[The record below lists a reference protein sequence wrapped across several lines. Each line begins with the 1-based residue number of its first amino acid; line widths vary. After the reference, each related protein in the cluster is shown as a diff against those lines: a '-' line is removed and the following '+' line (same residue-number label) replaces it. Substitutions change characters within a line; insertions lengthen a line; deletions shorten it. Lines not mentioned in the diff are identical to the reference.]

1 MTPAPLSQELESTN
15 DISHYL
21 GMLDPW
27 YERNVLGLMH
37 LPPEVLCQ
45 VSSPRGGEGAP
56 AAVTRG
62 RSEALVLGG
71 PALRPPGQPRVRSAT
86 EPKLRA
92 VEGRDRV
99 GPRRVLGSF
108 SFSLLPHL
116 PALSSSLGSSGVR

>member
-45 VSSPRGGEGAP
+45 VSDPRGARGGTRCSHTAP
-56 AAVTRG
+56 
-62 RSEALVLGG
+62 LVLGD
-71 PALRPPGQPRVRSAT
+71 
-86 EPKLRA
+86 RA
-92 VEGRDRV
+92 
-99 GPRRVLGSF
+99 
-108 SFSLLPHL
+108 
-116 PALSSSLGSSGVR
+116 